1 MHQKEIDKQ
10 RRCSHLLPPP
20 GGEIVRAMLDEIER
34 LQKKDEPTDRPT
46 TVDSPVVR
54 IGKSLWNHLQR
65 TGVRLWETTV
75 VMANAG
81 SRSHDQE
88 PS

>member
-34 LQKKDEPTDRPT
+34 LQKKDEPTDYSGQLSCKNREVT
-46 TVDSPVVR
+46 
-54 IGKSLWNHLQR
+54 L
-65 TGVRLWETTV
+65 
-75 VMANAG
+75 
-81 SRSHDQE
+81 E
-88 PS
+88 PFAKDWCKIMGNYCCYGECREPIT

>member
-34 LQKKDEPTDRPT
+34 LQKKDEPTD
-46 TVDSPVVR
+46 
-54 IGKSLWNHLQR
+54 
-65 TGVRLWETTV
+65 
-75 VMANAG
+75 
-81 SRSHDQE
+81 